1 MQNVRGHTT
10 TYQLDYGEIT
20 LLLLIDIMIII
31 VELLFQI
38 RSSVRQSPLILPS
51 RSLEA
56 SPYRR
61 HGCNHEVR

>member
-10 TYQLDYGEIT
+10 TYQLDYDEIT
-20 LLLLIDIMIII
+20 LLLLIDIRIII

-38 RSSVRQSPLILPS
+38 RSSVGQSPLILPS
-51 RSLEA
+51 RSSGA
-56 SPYRR
+56 SSYRR